1 MKKTYHFE
9 IEIDVK
15 PFNPESESM
24 PDCTGLWVDCEGDVW
39 LVNDDLTATAIRI
52 DGIWM
57 NPSEPEYWVT
67 TNRYDRY
74 APFTRVVGV
83 TTYKEEA

>member
-1 MKKTYHFE
+1 
-9 IEIDVK
+9 
-15 PFNPESESM
+15 M

-83 TTYKEEA
+83 TTDKEEA